1 VYRLIEQNLGSFPL
15 KTRLCLSNR
24 EMALDMTDTTYKKVI
39 IAQALKAPQPN
50 LSRPVGGQ
58 LKQAIDVVLAIAA
71 LIILSPVLAAIW
83 LIVTIVDGSPAVIR
97 HKRVGYNGQQFDCL
111 KFRTMV
117 LNSDQIFQDYLRHNT
132 DAIEQWVEKQ
142 KLAPD
147 PRVTLLGCFLRKT
160 SLDELPQ
167 LWNVLRGEMSL
178 IGPRP
183 VTFQEIKRYGVS
195 ASDYFRA
202 RPGITGLWQVSG
214 RSRLPYETR
223 VELDKT
229 YVRTWSV
236 WKDLLI
242 LIRTMP
248 CLFDTEASA

>member
-1 VYRLIEQNLGSFPL
+1 
-15 KTRLCLSNR
+15 
-24 EMALDMTDTTYKKVI
+24 MALDMTDSTYKEVA
-39 IAQALKAPQPN
+39 IAGALPESQPN

-58 LKQAIDVVLAIAA
+58 LKQHTDLVFAIAA
-71 LIILSPVLAAIW
+71 LIILSPVLAIIW
-83 LIVTIVDGSPAVIR
+83 LIVTIVDGSPSVIR
-97 HKRVGYNGQQFDCL
+97 HRRVGYNGQQFDCL

-117 LNSDQIFQDYLRHNT
+117 LNSDQIFHDYLRHNT
-132 DAIEQWVEKQ
+132 EATEQWTKKR

-147 PRVTLLGCFLRKT
+147 PRVTLLGSFLRKT

-183 VTFQEIKRYGVS
+183 VTLQEIERYGVS
-195 ASDYFRA
+195 ASYYFRA

-214 RSRLPYETR
+214 RSRLPYEIR

-242 LIRTMP
+242 LLRTLP
-248 CLFDTEASA
+248 CIFDTEASA